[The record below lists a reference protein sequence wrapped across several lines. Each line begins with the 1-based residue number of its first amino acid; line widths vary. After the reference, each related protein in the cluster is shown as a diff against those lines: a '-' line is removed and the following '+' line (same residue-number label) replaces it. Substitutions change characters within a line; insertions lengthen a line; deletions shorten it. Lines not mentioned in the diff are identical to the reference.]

1 MCFGV
6 NMSSGCLSSRILARP
21 KRCYTPIRSAHPN
34 PATRCASSLNSSA
47 LLPDWLENGKRS
59 SLMEADRAWMR
70 SSLRFSVR
78 KSKSRGGE
86 RQNLQVAGEDTSLP
100 GGRKCFC
107 SSASSRP
114 PPVGLHKQDKR
125 RFIHHTGYKPPHP
138 LPSSPAPSP
147 SHPAGCRQS
156 VSQAADLGVTSTGIN
171 HGSDPGEGR
180 EEPLG
185 LHWRKPP
192 ALNCALTSSTLHLL

>member
-86 RQNLQVAGEDTSLP
+86 RQNLQVAGEDTSL
-100 GGRKCFC
+100 
-107 SSASSRP
+107 
-114 PPVGLHKQDKR
+114 HKQDKR